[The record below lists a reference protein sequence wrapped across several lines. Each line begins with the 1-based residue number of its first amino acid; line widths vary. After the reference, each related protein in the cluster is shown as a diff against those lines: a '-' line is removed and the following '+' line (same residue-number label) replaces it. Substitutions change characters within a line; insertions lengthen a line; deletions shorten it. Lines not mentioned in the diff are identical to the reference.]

1 MMTDYE
7 KKTIGDYN
15 SMIKEQS
22 KGEAA
27 TESIEEEGEEL
38 DSITPSTIN
47 TVPDG
52 GYGWFIVL
60 AAVIVQIV
68 GLGVGQSW

>member
-1 MMTDYE
+1 MPNHE
-7 KKTIGDYN
+7 KKTINDYN
-15 SMIKEQS
+15 NMIKEQS
-22 KGEAA
+22 KGEA
-27 TESIEEEGEEL
+27 TESIEEEGENL
-38 DSITPSTIN
+38 DSITQSTID